1 MRAAG
6 TIDAQEAQLLQ
17 RKAEEK
23 ARADIERDRLG
34 LETSA
39 LEERE
44 RAARAGE
51 ARGLTAEQQIEQA
64 RLQREAQT
72 GGRLTAQQQ
81 IEQARLEREAQTGGR
96 LTAQQQIQQAS
107 MQREAEN
114 RRLLAQ
120 LSSQMMMQQ
129 SQQAM
134 QNPYA
139 FWAANQMMGDPS
151 GAPPGMQQP
160 FEQLGFQMPG
170 GFAPGATMGP
180 GQFFGGG
187 LPTLGALSQAG
198 PEPIQAI
205 LAPLGFAGTSPQEF
219 ARRVRGIT
227 PGTTPRGF
235 MGAMATRR
243 PGARGFGALARA

>member
-6 TIDAQEAQLLQ
+6 TLSNQEAELALS
-17 RKAEEK
+17 RTE
-23 ARADIERDRLG
+23 ARAGEDIERQRLG
-34 LETSA
+34 MERGA
-39 LEERE
+39 LTERE

-51 ARGLTAEQQIEQA
+51 QLQRQQLQQQAARGLTAE
-64 RLQREAQT
+64 
-72 GGRLTAQQQ
+72 QQ

-96 LTAQQQIQQAS
+96 LTAQQQIQQAG
-107 MQREAEN
+107 MEREAEN

-120 LSSQMMMQQ
+120 LASQMMMQQ

-139 FWAANQMMGDPS
+139 FWAANQMMGAPG

-160 FEQLGFQMPG
+160 FAQLGFQMPG

-198 PEPIQAI
+198 PEALQAI
-205 LAPLGFAGTSPQEF
+205 LAPLGFAGTSPQQF
-219 ARRVRGIT
+219 GRRVRGIT
-227 PGTTPRGF
+227 PGIAPRGF